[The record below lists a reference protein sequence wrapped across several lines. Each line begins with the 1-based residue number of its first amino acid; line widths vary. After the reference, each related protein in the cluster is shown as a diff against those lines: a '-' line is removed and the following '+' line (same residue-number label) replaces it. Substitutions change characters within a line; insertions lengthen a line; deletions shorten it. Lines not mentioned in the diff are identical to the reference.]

1 MRGCGVWSD
10 RLVGL
15 GRWGGGSS
23 FFLFFGFLLGSN
35 QMFGFGNLKKKNRG
49 PTHKGKCCFLLFV
62 LLKLV
67 VFCE

>member
-1 MRGCGVWSD
+1 MSGVTVW
-10 RLVGL
+10 
-15 GRWGGGSS
+15 WGWGGSS
-23 FFLFFGFLLGSN
+23 FFFGFLLGSN

-62 LLKLV
+62 LSKLV